1 MAEETGSTE
10 SGIPESGNSVPKEAG
25 ETANSSASA
34 KPNGGDD
41 KAVDKQ
47 SSKEPRS
54 KSKGKSG
61 KPKPKG
67 GNKPAAAEDAA
78 GEEVETKAKSDTTK
92 DTTAESSNAK
102 SAKTEAGTESGSTDS
117 GMINCPVCGTELK
130 SWQINCH
137 GCGQSI
143 SSFEIPVIQ
152 GEPTIEPDLMKAF
165 QKWMRR
171 GKLAFKNASYDE
183 AHACF
188 AEALKRVH
196 GLDSQK
202 DEEIKA
208 RQKLAD
214 AFVKLN
220 KLKEAV
226 EQLVRASQLCEDEQ
240 LKETLEQR
248 IDYLNKKGESAQK
261 DSVLFRQPREAELM
275 SAPLYCTQCHRLLSE
290 REVYRFR
297 SGKHATAKCVC
308 AFEGP
313 PVTAES
319 DSSTPIEPLPL
330 GPPLGIKKAKLIEA
344 AQKPVEG
351 GRDRKVAIWLAVF
364 LGNFGIHKFY
374 LGEKALGISY
384 LALCWTAVP
393 WLISLY
399 EAVHIAQMSRVSF
412 NLVYNIEE
420 IVRRLPA
427 DVEGEGD
434 GDVFKMEVS
443 EEDPEDLVD
452 AWSAG
457 DEIAVPGA

>member
-1 MAEETGSTE
+1 MAEETGSTK
-10 SGIPESGNSVPKEAG
+10 SGAPESGDSVSKEAAKTA
-25 ETANSSASA
+25 ETSAPKSSDIVKKDAAPQSA
-34 KPNGGDD
+34 KDG
-41 KAVDKQ
+41 
-47 SSKEPRS
+47 SS
-54 KSKGKSG
+54 KSKAKSG
-61 KPKPKG
+61 K
-67 GNKPAAAEDAA
+67 
-78 GEEVETKAKSDTTK
+78 AKSKGATTK
-92 DTTAESSNAK
+92 TGEVDGGESANPTAEKSESETEVTAKPTAEK
-102 SAKTEAGTESGSTDS
+102 SAKDVSSGTESGSTDS
-117 GMINCPVCGTELK
+117 GMINCPVCETELK

-152 GEPTIEPDLMKAF
+152 GEPTLESDLMKAF

-171 GKLAFKNASYDE
+171 GKLAFKNGSYDE

-214 AFVKLN
+214 AFIKLN
-220 KLKEAV
+220 KVKEAV
-226 EQLVRASQLCEDEQ
+226 EQLVRASQLAEDDAQ
-240 LKETLEQR
+240 KELLEQR
-248 IDYLNKKGESAQK
+248 IDYLNRKDETAQKESA
-261 DSVLFRQPREAELM
+261 LFRQPREAELM
-275 SAPLYCTQCHRLLSE
+275 SAPLYCPRCHRLLSE

-297 SGKHATAKCVC
+297 SGKQTTATCVC
-308 AFEGP
+308 SFEGA
-313 PVTAES
+313 PVTPES
-319 DSSTPIEPLPL
+319 ETVIPIEPLAL

-344 AQKPVEG
+344 AQQPVKG
-351 GRDRKVAIWLAVF
+351 GRDRKVAIWLAIL
-364 LGNFGIHKFY
+364 LGNFGVHKFY
-374 LGEKALGISY
+374 LGEKALGILY

-427 DVEGEGD
+427 DVEGEGG
-434 GDVFKMEVS
+434 GDTFNMEVS

-452 AWSAG
+452 TWSAG